1 MTAKGSFHFNL
12 NLQLSSPP
20 YFLSYRSFLSL
31 LAGEAPSQSPH
42 TPRKLMQG
50 WHRRKDIEFNSNFLN
65 SNSLIGA
72 CREKR
77 LGLCFD
83 LLENLGKFKENK
95 NWPNWALRF
104 RLMFQKSER
113 NFRANFGKILPILG
127 LEKLFGD
134 FANFH
139 PTDKEE
145 QWTKRNYVGFLA
157 TTLWD

>member
-1 MTAKGSFHFNL
+1 M
-12 NLQLSSPP
+12 
-20 YFLSYRSFLSL
+20 
-31 LAGEAPSQSPH
+31 
-42 TPRKLMQG
+42 
-50 WHRRKDIEFNSNFLN
+50 EFNSNFLN

-95 NWPNWALRF
+95 NWPNLALRF

-113 NFRANFGKILPILG
+113 NFRVNFGKILAILG

-145 QWTKRNYVGFLA
+145 Q
-157 TTLWD
+157 